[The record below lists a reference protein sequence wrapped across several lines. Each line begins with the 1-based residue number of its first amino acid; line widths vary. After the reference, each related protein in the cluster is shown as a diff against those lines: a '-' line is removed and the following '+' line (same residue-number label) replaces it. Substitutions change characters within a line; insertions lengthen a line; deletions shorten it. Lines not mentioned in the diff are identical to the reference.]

1 MNSSW
6 EIEPT
11 ICSWL
16 RDVALSLIPLF
27 GDPELIIYLMKV
39 TKQSKIS
46 YEVENAREF
55 YLSLRTNQEERWK
68 RLAELSRKRKF
79 HLMNSSVPVTCT
91 LPFDGGMWR
100 RSKVLL
106 QSIKYFREKLMWK
119 PVQPYATRYLE
130 LSLKEKK
137 SSVNAIYN
145 NESPGSIFR
154 GGFSIREFDDVVNEF
169 SSSFDFEE
177 AVPALI
183 LYPAQGPP
191 QNTFIDSNFIS
202 IIY

>member
-1 MNSSW
+1 MVSSW

-39 TKQSKIS
+39 TKQFKIS

-119 PVQPYATRYLE
+119 PVQPHETRYLE
-130 LSLKEKK
+130 LSLKEKIL
-137 SSVNAIYN
+137 SVNAIYN
-145 NESPGSIFR
+145 ESPGSLFR
-154 GGFSIREFDDVVNEF
+154 AGFSIRDFDDVVNEF
-169 SSSFDFEE
+169 SMAFDFEE
-177 AVPALI
+177 ALPALI
-183 LYPAQGPP
+183 LYPEPRFP
-191 QNTFIDSNFIS
+191 QNTFIDSYFIS
-202 IIY
+202 IS

>member
-11 ICSWL
+11 ICSWM

-27 GDPELIIYLMKV
+27 RDPELIIYLMKV
-39 TKQSKIS
+39 TKQFKIS

-79 HLMNSSVPVTCT
+79 HLMNSSVPVSCT

-119 PVQPYATRYLE
+119 PVRPYETKYLE

-137 SSVNAIYN
+137 LSVNAIYN
-145 NESPGSIFR
+145 ESPGSLFR
-154 GGFSIREFDDVVNEF
+154 SGFSIREFDDVVNEF
-169 SSSFDFEE
+169 SMTFDFEE
-177 AVPALI
+177 AVLPALI

>member
-1 MNSSW
+1 MKSSW
-6 EIEPT
+6 KT
-11 ICSWL
+11 DQTVCSWV
-16 RDVALSLIPLF
+16 RDVALLLIPLL
-27 GDPELIIYLMKV
+27 GDPELIIYFMKV
-39 TKQSKIS
+39 TKQFRLS

-55 YLSLRTNQEERWK
+55 YISLRTNQEERWK

-79 HLMNSSVPVTCT
+79 HLMNSSVPVSCT

-119 PVQPYATRYLE
+119 NRRPHETKYLE

-145 NESPGSIFR
+145 ESSGSEFR
-154 GGFSIREFDDVVNEF
+154 AGFSIREIDDVVNEF
-169 SSSFDFEE
+169 SETFDFEE
-177 AVPALI
+177 NVPSLV
-183 LYPAQGPP
+183 LWTRLHFP
-191 QNTFIDSNFIS
+191 QNTFIDSKFIQ